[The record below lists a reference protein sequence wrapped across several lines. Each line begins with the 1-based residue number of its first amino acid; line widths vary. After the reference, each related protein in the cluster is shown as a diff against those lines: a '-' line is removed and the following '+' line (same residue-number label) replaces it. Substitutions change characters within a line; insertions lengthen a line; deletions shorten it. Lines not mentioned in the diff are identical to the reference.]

1 VAESLLNLACV
12 GARPLALVNC
22 LNFGDPEHPEV
33 MAQLSDAVDGMSE
46 ACRAFGVPV
55 VGGNVSL
62 YNASE
67 GTDIDPTPVVGVLG
81 LVDDLTAV
89 PPGPGLVAGH
99 RLVLVG
105 PEGDGLG
112 GSEWARATGH
122 DRQGDLPPL
131 DLKAHSDVAA
141 LVRGL
146 VVDGV
151 VGGVHDVASGGLG
164 LALAEMA
171 VGSGVGF
178 RVEGVADHRG
188 LFSEASSRVVL
199 CVAPDRE
206 ADVLARA
213 EAAGVPARSLGEA
226 GGDRLVVEGLVD
238 LDLAEATAT
247 WRNRLPDALDAV
259 ASS

>member
-1 VAESLLNLACV
+1 
-12 GARPLALVNC
+12 
-22 LNFGDPEHPEV
+22 
-33 MAQLSDAVDGMSE
+33 MAQLSDAVDGMGE
-46 ACRAFGVPV
+46 ACRSFGLPV

-81 LVDDLTAV
+81 LVDDLAAV
-89 PPGPGLVAGH
+89 PPGPRLVDGH
-99 RLVLVG
+99 RVLLVG
-105 PEGDGLG
+105 PEGSGLG
-112 GSEWARATGH
+112 GSEWARAVGL

-131 DLKAHSDVAA
+131 DLQAHSDVAA

-146 VVDGV
+146 VADRVVD
-151 VGGVHDVASGGLG
+151 GVHDVASGGLG

-171 VGSGVGF
+171 VGADVGF
-178 RVEGVADHRG
+178 RVDGVADHRG
-188 LFSEASSRVVL
+188 LFSEAASRVVV

-206 ADVLARA
+206 AEVVARA
-213 EAAGVPARSLGEA
+213 EAAGVPVRVLGDA

-238 LDLAEATAT
+238 VGLAEATAA
-247 WRNRLPDALDAV
+247 WRDRLPDALDAV